1 MTMAVIPDDAV
12 HLLEGTHLAHIATI
26 NADGS
31 PQVTPVWVDHDGDTV
46 LINTAR
52 GRLKDRNLARDPRVS
67 ISIVDAANPYQP
79 LLIQGKAV
87 EITEDGADGHID
99 KLAKRYLDEDV
110 YPFRGPGEVRL
121 LVRIAPDRVSY
132 GL

>member
-1 MTMAVIPDDAV
+1 MAEIPEEAIP
-12 HLLEGTHLAHIATI
+12 LLEGRHLAHVATI

-52 GRLKDRNLARDPRVS
+52 GRIKDRNLTRDPRVA

-79 LLIQGKAV
+79 LTIKGRAV
-87 EITEDGADGHID
+87 RLTEEGADAHID
-99 KLAKRYLDEDV
+99 LLAKRYLDEDV
-110 YPFRGPGEVRL
+110 YPFRQPGEVRV
-121 LVRIAPDRVSY
+121 LVRIEPDRVSY
-132 GL
+132 GLG

>member
-1 MTMAVIPDDAV
+1 MAEIPADAV
-12 HLLEGTHLAHIATI
+12 HLLEGTHLAHVATI

-87 EITEDGADGHID
+87 EITEEGADAHID
-99 KLAKRYLDEDV
+99 RLAQRYLGEEV

-121 LVRIAPDRVSY
+121 LVRIQPGRVTY
-132 GL
+132 GMG